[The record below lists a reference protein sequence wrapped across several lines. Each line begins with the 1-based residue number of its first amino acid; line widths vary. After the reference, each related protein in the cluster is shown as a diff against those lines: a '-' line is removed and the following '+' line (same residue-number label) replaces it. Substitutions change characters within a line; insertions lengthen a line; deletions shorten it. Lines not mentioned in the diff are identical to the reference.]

1 MATEYQLRESPTSY
15 APEPTR
21 ARAAEQP
28 ISRERPGPMSVPTG
42 REAIL
47 PQAPVSGFYWFRTET
62 LPPPPQPP
70 LRFTASL
77 RVDVDGRNPQMT
89 ISGRTVFFVNWI
101 ATVAPAGP
109 DQWSGTIWYKQGNN
123 PGTLPQ
129 TDILVT
135 AIRSSFPE
143 ARSMTV
149 EFSGGGGIT
158 FSQVYNFTSSYY
170 HSVDFEFDA
179 VENTVATTAV
189 FTCAHPNRPA
199 SMACETLSIE
209 EVYRRA
215 GFDVTVSQGSGT
227 LPITGAGG
235 DALWSDQE
243 MHDAMQVYWSRF
255 ADAPQWAMWVLFAA
269 THEIGTSLGGI
280 MFDDIGPN
288 HRQGTAIFNDSFIST
303 PPVGDPAPDAW
314 VQRMRFWTAIHE
326 MGHGFNLAHSW
337 QKSLGVGW
345 IPLTDEPEARSPM
358 NYPYNVVGGEAAFF
372 ADFEYRFS
380 DQELLFMRHA
390 PDSFVQMGNADWFDN
405 HGFEQAHILP
415 NPALKLELRVN
426 RAKPEFEFLEP
437 VMMELK
443 LTNTSDEPVLIEED
457 LLAAA
462 DHLTVVIKKDRAP
475 ARQWLP
481 YAHYCHKHRKTV
493 LAAGQSCYGALFAA
507 AGRKGWDLAEPGRYL
522 VQVALRHDGQDLV
535 SNPLNL
541 RIAPPR
547 GYDEEYLAQ
556 DFFTDEVGRVLAFD
570 GSQVLDEA
578 NDVLRESA
586 SKLADRR
593 VAQHALVALAKPL
606 MRNAKM
612 LALPDKNGA
621 ATIKSAAEA
630 GGKFKVAK
638 AKPDEARKQLN
649 AALLKKDNVA
659 AETLGHIEYREYVD
673 QYSDWLAA
681 NGDSSAAAKAQSD
694 LGATLKARNVADWV
708 LKAIERKRDGYRKKA

>member
-42 REAIL
+42 RAAPL
-47 PQAPVSGFYWFRTET
+47 PQAPVSGFYRFKTET
-62 LPPPPQPP
+62 VPPPHQPP
-70 LRFTASL
+70 LRFVWSL

-89 ISGRTVFFVNWI
+89 ISGHTAFDVNWI
-101 ATVAPAGP
+101 ATVAPAGR
-109 DQWSGTIWYKQGNN
+109 DQWSGTIWYKQVSN
-123 PGTLPQ
+123 PVTLPS

-149 EFSGGGGIT
+149 EFSGGGAVT

-209 EVYRRA
+209 EVFRRA

-227 LPITGAGG
+227 LPITGAGAN
-235 DALWSDQE
+235 ALWSDQE

-269 THEIGTSLGGI
+269 THETGTNLGGI

-314 VQRMRFWTAIHE
+314 VQRSRFWTVCHE
-326 MGHGFNLAHSW
+326 MGHAFNLAHSW
-337 QKSLGVGW
+337 QKSQGGW
-345 IPLTDEPEARSPM
+345 IPLADEPEARSFM
-358 NYPYNVVGGEAAFF
+358 NYHFYVAGGEAAFF

-390 PDSFVQMGNADWFDN
+390 PESFVQMGNADWFDN
-405 HGFEQAHILP
+405 HGFEQAQVLP
-415 NPALKLELRVN
+415 HADLKLELRVN

-570 GSQVLDEA
+570 GSQVLDKA
-578 NDVLRESA
+578 NEVLRESA

-621 ATIKSAAEA
+621 AMIKSAAEA

-681 NGDSSAAAKAQSD
+681 NGDSSAATKAQSD

-708 LKAIERKRDGYRKKA
+708 LKAIERKRDSYRKKA